1 MQYCDGLGLQEQ
13 LQVNFVQQTH
23 LLQTDR
29 AKASPALHQLQ
40 LQQQQLISQLQLVQ
54 QRLIMGGSAG
64 LANMMEAN
72 KDLDSKEN
80 SWREEKMETGA
91 VSPDNNNTI
100 DKNKNGAVSPEPDTQ
115 TLFNNGEA
123 ALNIKQSHQPQIFS
137 VFKRL

>member
-1 MQYCDGLGLQEQ
+1 
-13 LQVNFVQQTH
+13 
-23 LLQTDR
+23 
-29 AKASPALHQLQ
+29 
-40 LQQQQLISQLQLVQ
+40 
-54 QRLIMGGSAG
+54 MGGSAG

-100 DKNKNGAVSPEPDTQ
+100 DKNKNGAVSPEPDNQ

-123 ALNIKQSHQPQIFS
+123 ALNIKQRHQPQIFG
-137 VFKRL
+137 R